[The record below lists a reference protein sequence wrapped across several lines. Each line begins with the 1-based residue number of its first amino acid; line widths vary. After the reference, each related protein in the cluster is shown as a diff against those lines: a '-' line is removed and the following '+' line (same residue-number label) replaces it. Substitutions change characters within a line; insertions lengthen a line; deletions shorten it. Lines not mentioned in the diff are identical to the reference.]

1 MEKEL
6 NLKEE
11 GRPIW
16 ILESIEEDLKR
27 VYDHFRSVNNRNEY
41 LEEEIK
47 KLKSEKYKDE
57 ELTKMKEQYDR
68 MMEDYYR
75 GFPISKKEQQ
85 KIGEWID
92 KLPKSNEGVIGGRF
106 RYEFVPTS
114 IGTIGTIIDTFTGE
128 KLTFQELG

>member
-92 KLPKSNEGVIGGRF
+92 KLPKSNEGAIGGRF

>member
-11 GRPIW
+11 GRVIW
-16 ILESIEEDLKR
+16 IHESIEEDLKR

-68 MMEDYYR
+68 MLEDYYR
-75 GFPISKKEQQ
+75 GFPISKAEKQ

-92 KLPKSNEGVIGGRF
+92 KLPKSNEGAIGGRF

-128 KLTFQELG
+128 KLTFQDL

>member
-1 MEKEL
+1 MDDKL
-6 NLKEE
+6 NLTEDHS
-11 GRPIW
+11 IW
-16 ILESIEEDLKR
+16 LSKDIRSVLQE

-92 KLPKSNEGVIGGRF
+92 KLPKSNEGAIGGRF

-128 KLTFQELG
+128 KLTFQDL